1 VPDGVVVGGV
11 FVVGGVV
18 VVLGVIVDELSI
30 VVVLALSVALPLI
43 VRVLLSDDVV
53 LLGVSDAV
61 SELCVLAQAA
71 VRTRVDAT
79 ARP

>member
-1 VPDGVVVGGV
+1 VVGD
-11 FVVGGVV
+11 VVGDGID
-18 VVLGVIVDELSI
+18 VLSVGI

-43 VRVLLSDDVV
+43 ERVLLSEAVALV
-53 LLGVSDAV
+53 LASV

-71 VRTRVDAT
+71 ENTSVEAT